1 LLNGKNVYIRLTEKR
16 DLDLKIKWINDEEI
30 KKTLMF
36 VWPLSHAGT
45 KK

>member
-36 VWPLSHAGT
+36 V
-45 KK
+45 